1 MSSETVKGFQDFL
14 GEDAKKRE
22 RMIETIRNQFNL
34 FGFEPAETPIVEN
47 EEFVRGKNQ
56 NDEAV
61 RDIFSLEDRGK
72 RKLALRF
79 EFTFQLK
86 RIAKNQKLPYKRYQI
101 GYVFRDEPIRAGRLR
116 QFIQCDADVIGSSL
130 KEEAE
135 LMAMANNIY

>member
-61 RDIFSLEDRGK
+61 RDIF
-72 RKLALRF
+72 
-79 EFTFQLK
+79 
-86 RIAKNQKLPYKRYQI
+86 
-101 GYVFRDEPIRAGRLR
+101 
-116 QFIQCDADVIGSSL
+116 
-130 KEEAE
+130 
-135 LMAMANNIY
+135 